1 MKKKFLRIIYI
12 TILFA
17 FFAGFEI
24 YKNSGTR
31 VIEVFSPTQ
40 FAVDLNSNG
49 VYDEGETV
57 CIQGIETFTSDLK
70 VNQNDL
76 MKKFN
81 LSQADSINAGYM
93 ADEFAKEL
101 LLGKRVKISFKPERT
116 TDCRYAEIF
125 AGEINYTEE
134 LLNSGHAIIDGKL
147 TEPELFREKL
157 NYARKLNLVI
167 LNRKSGKFHKLD
179 CRYGV
184 KTSDFLILPMQ
195 EAELQFEKCKYCIV
209 NPEKSQKLKEKEA
222 PTLDKSSYPES
233 KDIEGIKF
241 LLSDYTNHLTPD
253 TKCLHPFCKETVKL
267 INNTNSTLDMAV
279 YEWSRIPEIEKAIE
293 NAKKRGVQIRIV
305 YEVKENQPPREEMND
320 FLNTIENK
328 RSDEITENKKLTSM
342 LMHNKFIISDKK
354 RFMTGSMNFSR
365 TGFSGFN
372 ANNIVIIDS
381 PALSEYYTKEFDQMY
396 SGKFHTLK
404 NPLDSTNTFTVGA
417 TKVSAYFSPQDKTV
431 EKALVPLIENA
442 QSYIYLPVFVITHKK
457 LTQALIDAKNRG
469 VDVKIILDATSVRS
483 NHTTHEILREAGIP
497 LKTENYAG
505 KVHNKSMIIDDKYVI
520 TGSMNFSN
528 SGENRNDEN
537 CLVIENS
544 DLAKFYK
551 GWFEFIWK
559 KIPETY
565 LKYSV
570 RPESRY
576 SIGSCYDGVDNDFD
590 GKIDFNDDGCK

>member
-93 ADEFAKEL
+93 ADEFAKEI

-293 NAKKRGVQIRIV
+293 NAKKKGVQIRIV

-354 RFMTGSMNFSR
+354 RLMTGSMNFSR

-404 NPLDSTNTFTVGA
+404 TPLDGENTFIVGT
-417 TKVSAYFSPQDKTV
+417 TKISAYFSPQDNTV

>member
-293 NAKKRGVQIRIV
+293 NAKKKGVQIRIV

-354 RFMTGSMNFSR
+354 RLMTGSMNFSR

-404 NPLDSTNTFTVGA
+404 TPLDGENTFIVGT
-417 TKVSAYFSPQDKTV
+417 TKISAYFSPQDKTV

-505 KVHNKSMIIDDKYVI
+505 KIHNKSMIIDDKYVI

>member
-293 NAKKRGVQIRIV
+293 NAKKKGVQIRIV

-354 RFMTGSMNFSR
+354 RLMTGSMNFSR

-381 PALSEYYTKEFDQMY
+381 PALSEYYIKEFDQMY

>member
-49 VYDEGETV
+49 VYDEGEKI
-57 CIQGIETFTSDLK
+57 CIQGVETFTSDLK
-70 VNQNDL
+70 VNQNEL
-76 MKKFN
+76 MNKFK
-81 LSQADSINAGYM
+81 LSQPDAINAGYM
-93 ADEFAKEL
+93 ADEFAKDT
-101 LLGKRVKISFKPERT
+101 LLGKRVKINFKQERS

-125 AGEINYTEE
+125 AGDLNYTEA
-134 LLNSGHAIIDGKL
+134 LLKSGNAIIDGKL
-147 TEPELFREKL
+147 TEPELFNNNLQEAK
-157 NYARKLNLVI
+157 KLNLVI
-167 LNRKSGKFHKLD
+167 LNRKSGKFHKLN
-179 CRYGV
+179 CKYGV
-184 KTSDFLILPMQ
+184 KTSDFLILPMK

-222 PTLDKSSYPES
+222 PTLDKSTYPEI
-233 KDIEGIKF
+233 KEINGIKF

-253 TKCLHPFCKETVKL
+253 TKCIHPFCKETVNL
-267 INNTNSTLDMAV
+267 IDSTTSTLDMAV
-279 YEWSRIPEIEKAIE
+279 YEWSRIPDIE
-293 NAKKRGVQIRIV
+293 NAIERARKRGVQIRIV
-305 YEVKENQPPREEMND
+305 YEVKDEQPLREEMDN
-320 FLNTIENK
+320 FLSTINNK
-328 RSDEITENKKLTSM
+328 KSDEIADNKKLTSM

-354 RFMTGSMNFSR
+354 RLMTGSMNFSR

-372 ANNIVIIDS
+372 ANNVIIIDS
-381 PALSEYYTKEFDQMY
+381 PALSEYYTKEFEQMY
-396 SGKFHTLK
+396 TGKFHTLK
-404 NPLDSTNTFTVGA
+404 TPLNRENTFTVGT

-431 EKALVPLIENA
+431 EKALVPLVEKA
-442 QSYIYLPVFVITHKK
+442 KSYVYLPVFVITHKK
-457 LTQALIDAKNRG
+457 LTKALIDAKNRG
-469 VDVKIILDATSVRS
+469 VDIKIILDATSVRS

-544 DLAKFYK
+544 ELAKFYK

-559 KIPETY
+559 KIPDIY
-565 LKYSV
+565 LKHSV
-570 RPESRY
+570 RPESKY

-590 GKIDFNDDGCK
+590 GKVDFNDNGCK

>member
-354 RFMTGSMNFSR
+354 RLMTGSMNFSR

>member
-293 NAKKRGVQIRIV
+293 NAKKKGVQIRIV

-354 RFMTGSMNFSR
+354 RLMTGSMNFSR

>member
-49 VYDEGETV
+49 VYDEGEKI
-57 CIQGIETFTSDLK
+57 CIQGVETFTSDLK
-70 VNQNDL
+70 VNQNEL
-76 MKKFN
+76 MNKFK
-81 LSQADSINAGYM
+81 LSQPDAINAGYM
-93 ADEFAKEL
+93 ADEFAKDT
-101 LLGKRVKISFKPERT
+101 LLGKRVKINFKQERS

-125 AGEINYTEE
+125 AGDLNYTEE
-134 LLNSGHAIIDGKL
+134 LLKSGNAIIDGKL
-147 TEPELFREKL
+147 TEPELFNNNLQEAK
-157 NYARKLNLVI
+157 KLNLVI
-167 LNRKSGKFHKLD
+167 LNRKSGKFHKLN
-179 CRYGV
+179 CKYGV
-184 KTSDFLILPMQ
+184 KTSDFLILPMK

-222 PTLDKSSYPES
+222 PTLDKSTYPEI
-233 KDIEGIKF
+233 KEINGIKF

-253 TKCLHPFCKETVKL
+253 TKCIHPFCKETVNL
-267 INNTNSTLDMAV
+267 IDSTTSTLDMAV
-279 YEWSRIPEIEKAIE
+279 YEWSRIPDIE
-293 NAKKRGVQIRIV
+293 NAIERARKRGVQIRIV
-305 YEVKENQPPREEMND
+305 YEVKDEQPLREEMDN
-320 FLNTIENK
+320 FLSTINNK
-328 RSDEITENKKLTSM
+328 KSDEIADNKKLTSM

-354 RFMTGSMNFSR
+354 RLMTGSMNFSR

-372 ANNIVIIDS
+372 ANNVIIIDS
-381 PALSEYYTKEFDQMY
+381 PALSEYYTKEFEQMY
-396 SGKFHTLK
+396 TGKFHTLK
-404 NPLDSTNTFTVGA
+404 TPLNRENTFTVGT

-431 EKALVPLIENA
+431 EKALVPLVEKA
-442 QSYIYLPVFVITHKK
+442 KSYIYLPVFVITHKK

-469 VDVKIILDATSVRS
+469 VDIKIILDATSVRS

-544 DLAKFYK
+544 ELAKFYK

-559 KIPETY
+559 KIPDIY
-565 LKYSV
+565 LKHSV
-570 RPESRY
+570 RPESKY

-590 GKIDFNDDGCK
+590 GKVDFNDDGCK

>member
-233 KDIEGIKF
+233 KEIEGIKF

-293 NAKKRGVQIRIV
+293 NAKKKGVQIRIV

-354 RFMTGSMNFSR
+354 RLMTGSMNFSR

>member
-49 VYDEGETV
+49 VYDEGEKI
-57 CIQGIETFTSDLK
+57 CIQGVETFTSDLK
-70 VNQNDL
+70 VNQNEL
-76 MKKFN
+76 MNKFK
-81 LSQADSINAGYM
+81 LSQPDAINAGYM
-93 ADEFAKEL
+93 ADEFAKDT
-101 LLGKRVKISFKPERT
+101 LLGKRVKINFKQERS

-125 AGEINYTEE
+125 AGDLNYTEE
-134 LLNSGHAIIDGKL
+134 LLKSGNAIIDGKL
-147 TEPELFREKL
+147 TEPELFNNNLQEAKT
-157 NYARKLNLVI
+157 LNLVI
-167 LNRKSGKFHKLD
+167 LNRKSGKFHKLN
-179 CRYGV
+179 CKYGV
-184 KTSDFLILPMQ
+184 KTSDFLILPMK

-222 PTLDKSSYPES
+222 PTLDKSTYPEI
-233 KDIEGIKF
+233 KEINGIKF

-253 TKCLHPFCKETVKL
+253 TKCIHPFCKETVNL
-267 INNTNSTLDMAV
+267 IDSTTSTLDMAV
-279 YEWSRIPEIEKAIE
+279 YEWSRIPDIE
-293 NAKKRGVQIRIV
+293 NAIERARKRGVQIRIV
-305 YEVKENQPPREEMND
+305 YEVKDEQPLREEMDN
-320 FLNTIENK
+320 FLSTINNK
-328 RSDEITENKKLTSM
+328 KSDEIADNKKLTSM

-354 RFMTGSMNFSR
+354 RLMTGSMNFSR

-372 ANNIVIIDS
+372 ANNVVIIDS
-381 PALSEYYTKEFDQMY
+381 PALSEYYTKEFEQMF
-396 SGKFHTLK
+396 SGKFHTFKTL
-404 NPLDSTNTFTVGA
+404 LDGENTFTVGT
-417 TKVSAYFSPQDKTV
+417 TKINAYFSPQDKTV
-431 EKALVPLIENA
+431 EKALVPLVEKA
-442 QSYIYLPVFVITHKK
+442 KSYVYLPVFVITHKK

-497 LKTENYAG
+497 LKTENFAG

-544 DLAKFYK
+544 ELAKFYK

-559 KIPETY
+559 KIPDIY
-565 LKYSV
+565 LKHSV
-570 RPESRY
+570 RPESKY

-590 GKIDFNDDGCK
+590 GKVDFNDDGCK

>member
-157 NYARKLNLVI
+157 NYSRKLNLVI

-354 RFMTGSMNFSR
+354 RLMTGSMNFSR

>member
-49 VYDEGETV
+49 VYDEGEKI
-57 CIQGIETFTSDLK
+57 CIQGVETFTSDLK
-70 VNQNDL
+70 VNQNEL
-76 MKKFN
+76 MNKFK
-81 LSQADSINAGYM
+81 LSQPDAINAGYM
-93 ADEFAKEL
+93 ADEFAKDT
-101 LLGKRVKISFKPERT
+101 LLGKRVKINFKQERS

-125 AGEINYTEE
+125 AGDLNYTEE
-134 LLNSGHAIIDGKL
+134 LLKSGNAIIDGKL
-147 TEPELFREKL
+147 TEPELFNNNLQEAK
-157 NYARKLNLVI
+157 KLNLVI
-167 LNRKSGKFHKLD
+167 LNRKSGKFHKLN
-179 CRYGV
+179 CKYGV
-184 KTSDFLILPMQ
+184 KTSDFLILPMK

-222 PTLDKSSYPES
+222 PTLDKSTYPEI
-233 KDIEGIKF
+233 KEINGIKF

-253 TKCLHPFCKETVKL
+253 TKCIHPFCKETVNL
-267 INNTNSTLDMAV
+267 IDSTTSTLDMAV
-279 YEWSRIPEIEKAIE
+279 YEWSRIPDIE
-293 NAKKRGVQIRIV
+293 NAIERARKRGVQIRIV
-305 YEVKENQPPREEMND
+305 YEVKDEQPLREEMDN
-320 FLNTIENK
+320 FLSTINNK
-328 RSDEITENKKLTSM
+328 KSDEIADNKKLTSM

-354 RFMTGSMNFSR
+354 RLMTGSMNFSR

-372 ANNIVIIDS
+372 ANNVIIIDS
-381 PALSEYYTKEFDQMY
+381 PALSEYYTKEFEQMY
-396 SGKFHTLK
+396 TGKFHTLK
-404 NPLDSTNTFTVGA
+404 TPLNRENTFTVGT

-431 EKALVPLIENA
+431 EKALVPLVEKA
-442 QSYIYLPVFVITHKK
+442 KSYVYLPVFVITHKK
-457 LTQALIDAKNRG
+457 LTKALIDAKNRG
-469 VDVKIILDATSVRS
+469 VDIKIILDATSVRS

-544 DLAKFYK
+544 ELAKFYK

-559 KIPETY
+559 KIPDIY
-565 LKYSV
+565 LKHSV
-570 RPESRY
+570 RPESKY

-590 GKIDFNDDGCK
+590 GKVDFNDDGCK

>member
-1 MKKKFLRIIYI
+1 MKKKLQRIAYI
-12 TILFA
+12 ILI
-17 FFAGFEI
+17 FAGFASFEL
-24 YKNSGTR
+24 YKNTGTK
-31 VIEVFSPTQ
+31 VIEVFTPTRI
-40 FAVDLNSNG
+40 AVDLNSNG

-76 MKKFN
+76 INKFK
-81 LSQADSINAGYM
+81 LTAPDAINAGYM

-101 LLGKRVKISFKPERT
+101 LLNKRVKINFKPERT

-125 AGEINYTEE
+125 TGDLNYTEE
-134 LLNSGHAIIDGKL
+134 LLHSGHAIVDGKL
-147 TEPELFREKL
+147 TEPELFNQKL
-157 NYARKLNLVI
+157 NEAHKLNLVI

-179 CRYGV
+179 CRYGI

-209 NPEKSQKLKEKEA
+209 NPEKSKKLKEKEA
-222 PTLDKSSYPES
+222 PTLDKSTYPET
-233 KDIEGIKF
+233 KEIEGIKF

-267 INNTNSTLDMAV
+267 INNTTTTLDMAV
-279 YEWSRIPEIEKAIE
+279 YEWSRIPDIEKAIE
-293 NAKKRGVQIRIV
+293 NAKKRGVQIRVI
-305 YEVKENQPPREEMND
+305 YEVKENQPLREEMNN

-328 RSDEITENKKLTSM
+328 KSDEIAEDKKLTSM

-354 RFMTGSMNFSR
+354 RLMTGSMNFSR

-372 ANNIVIIDS
+372 ANNIVIVDS
-381 PALSEYYTKEFDQMY
+381 PSLAGYYTKEFDQMY

-404 NPLDSTNTFTVGA
+404 TPLDGENTFTVGT
-417 TKVSAYFSPQDKTV
+417 TKISAYFSPQDKTV
-431 EKALVPLIENA
+431 EKALVPLVENA

-544 DLAKFYK
+544 ELAKFYK

-559 KIPETY
+559 KIPDIY

-570 RPESRY
+570 RPESKY

-590 GKIDFNDDGCK
+590 GKIDFNDEGCR

>member
-293 NAKKRGVQIRIV
+293 NAKKKGVQIRIV

-354 RFMTGSMNFSR
+354 RLMTGSMNFSR

-404 NPLDSTNTFTVGA
+404 TPLDGENTFIVGT
-417 TKVSAYFSPQDKTV
+417 TKISAYFSPQDKTV

>member
-209 NPEKSQKLKEKEA
+209 KPEKSQKLKEKEA

-293 NAKKRGVQIRIV
+293 NAKKKGVQIRIV

-354 RFMTGSMNFSR
+354 RLMTGSMNFSR

-404 NPLDSTNTFTVGA
+404 NPLDSTNTFTVGT
-417 TKVSAYFSPQDKTV
+417 TKISAYFSPQDKTV

>member
-116 TDCRYAEIF
+116 SDCRYAEIF

-293 NAKKRGVQIRIV
+293 NAKKKGVQIRIV

-354 RFMTGSMNFSR
+354 RLMTGSMNFSR

-457 LTQALIDAKNRG
+457 LTQALIDAKKRG

>member
-93 ADEFAKEL
+93 ADEFAKEI

-293 NAKKRGVQIRIV
+293 NAKKKGVQIRIV

-354 RFMTGSMNFSR
+354 RLMTGSMNFSR

>member
-147 TEPELFREKL
+147 TEPELFRAKL

-293 NAKKRGVQIRIV
+293 NAKKKGVQIRIV

-354 RFMTGSMNFSR
+354 RLMTGSMNFSR

-404 NPLDSTNTFTVGA
+404 TPLDGENTFIVGT
-417 TKVSAYFSPQDKTV
+417 TKISAYFSPQDKTV

>member
-49 VYDEGETV
+49 VYDEGEKI
-57 CIQGIETFTSDLK
+57 CIQGVETFTSDLK
-70 VNQNDL
+70 VNQNEL
-76 MKKFN
+76 MNKFK
-81 LSQADSINAGYM
+81 LSQPDAINAGYM
-93 ADEFAKEL
+93 ADEFAKDT
-101 LLGKRVKISFKPERT
+101 LLGKRVKINFKPERT
-116 TDCRYAEIF
+116 TNCRYAEIF
-125 AGEINYTEE
+125 AGDLNYTEA
-134 LLNSGHAIIDGKL
+134 LLKSGNAIIDGKL
-147 TEPELFREKL
+147 TEPELFNNNLQEAKT
-157 NYARKLNLVI
+157 LNLVI
-167 LNRKSGKFHKLD
+167 LNRKSGKFHKLN
-179 CRYGV
+179 CKYGV
-184 KTSDFLILPMQ
+184 KTSDFLILPMK

-222 PTLDKSSYPES
+222 PTLDKSTYPEI
-233 KDIEGIKF
+233 KEINGIKF

-253 TKCLHPFCKETVKL
+253 TKCIHPFCKETVNL
-267 INNTNSTLDMAV
+267 IDSTTSTLDMAV
-279 YEWSRIPEIEKAIE
+279 YEWSRIPDIE
-293 NAKKRGVQIRIV
+293 NAIEQARKRGIQIRIV
-305 YEVKENQPPREEMND
+305 YEVKDEQPIREEMDN
-320 FLNTIENK
+320 FLSTINNK
-328 RSDEITENKKLTSM
+328 KSDEIADNKKLTSM

-354 RFMTGSMNFSR
+354 RLMTGSMNFSR

-372 ANNIVIIDS
+372 ANNVIIIDS
-381 PALSEYYTKEFDQMY
+381 PALSEYYTKEFEQMF

-404 NPLDSTNTFTVGA
+404 TLLDGENTFTVGT
-417 TKVSAYFSPQDKTV
+417 TKINAYFSPQDKTV
-431 EKALVPLIENA
+431 EKALVPLVEKA
-442 QSYIYLPVFVITHKK
+442 KSYVYLPVFVITHKK

-544 DLAKFYK
+544 ELAKFYK
-551 GWFEFIWK
+551 GWFEFIWR
-559 KIPETY
+559 KIPDIY
-565 LKYSV
+565 LKHSV
-570 RPESRY
+570 RPESKY

-590 GKIDFNDDGCK
+590 GKVDFNDDGCK

>member
-293 NAKKRGVQIRIV
+293 NAKKKGVQIRIV

-354 RFMTGSMNFSR
+354 RLMTGSMNFSR

-404 NPLDSTNTFTVGA
+404 TPLDGENTFIVGT
-417 TKVSAYFSPQDKTV
+417 TKISAYFSPQDKTV

-483 NHTTHEILREAGIP
+483 NHTTH
-497 LKTENYAG
+497 
-505 KVHNKSMIIDDKYVI
+505 
-520 TGSMNFSN
+520 
-528 SGENRNDEN
+528 
-537 CLVIENS
+537 
-544 DLAKFYK
+544 
-551 GWFEFIWK
+551 
-559 KIPETY
+559 
-565 LKYSV
+565 
-570 RPESRY
+570 
-576 SIGSCYDGVDNDFD
+576 
-590 GKIDFNDDGCK
+590 

>member
-293 NAKKRGVQIRIV
+293 NAKKKGVQIRIV

-354 RFMTGSMNFSR
+354 RLMTGSMNFSR

-457 LTQALIDAKNRG
+457 LTQALIDAKKRG

>member
-253 TKCLHPFCKETVKL
+253 TKCLHPFCKETVNL
-267 INNTNSTLDMAV
+267 IDSTTSTLDMAV
-279 YEWSRIPEIEKAIE
+279 YEWSRIPDIE
-293 NAKKRGVQIRIV
+293 NAIERARKRGVQIRIV
-305 YEVKENQPPREEMND
+305 YEVKDEQPLREEMDN
-320 FLNTIENK
+320 FLSTINNK
-328 RSDEITENKKLTSM
+328 KSDEIADNKKLTSM

-354 RFMTGSMNFSR
+354 RLMTGSMNFSR

-372 ANNIVIIDS
+372 ANNVIIIDS
-381 PALSEYYTKEFDQMY
+381 PALSEYYTKEFEQMF

-404 NPLDSTNTFTVGA
+404 TLLDGENTFTVGT
-417 TKVSAYFSPQDKTV
+417 TKINAYFSPQDKTV
-431 EKALVPLIENA
+431 EKALVPLVEKA
-442 QSYIYLPVFVITHKK
+442 KSYVYLPVFVITHKK

>member
-1 MKKKFLRIIYI
+1 MNKKLQRIAYI
-12 TILFA
+12 ILI
-17 FFAGFEI
+17 FAGFASFEL
-24 YKNSGTR
+24 YKNTGTK
-31 VIEVFSPTQ
+31 VIEVFTPTRI
-40 FAVDLNSNG
+40 AVDLNSNG

-76 MKKFN
+76 INKFK
-81 LSQADSINAGYM
+81 LTAPDAINAGYM

-101 LLGKRVKISFKPERT
+101 LLNKRVKINFKPERT

-125 AGEINYTEE
+125 TGDLNYTEE
-134 LLNSGHAIIDGKL
+134 LLHSGHAIVDGKL
-147 TEPELFREKL
+147 TEPELFNQKL
-157 NYARKLNLVI
+157 NEAHKLNLVI

-179 CRYGV
+179 CRYGI

-209 NPEKSQKLKEKEA
+209 NPEKSKKLKEKEA
-222 PTLDKSSYPES
+222 PTLDKSTYPET
-233 KDIEGIKF
+233 KEITGIKF

-267 INNTNSTLDMAV
+267 INNTTTTLDMAV
-279 YEWSRIPEIEKAIE
+279 YEWSRIPDIEKAIE
-293 NAKKRGVQIRIV
+293 NAKKRGVQIRVI
-305 YEVKENQPPREEMND
+305 YEVKENQPLREEMNN

-328 RSDEITENKKLTSM
+328 KSDEIAEDKKLTSM

-354 RFMTGSMNFSR
+354 RLMTGSMNFSR

-372 ANNIVIIDS
+372 ANNIVIVDS
-381 PALSEYYTKEFDQMY
+381 PSLAGYYTKEFDQMY

-404 NPLDSTNTFTVGA
+404 TPLDGENTFTVGT
-417 TKVSAYFSPQDKTV
+417 TKISAYFSPQDKTV
-431 EKALVPLIENA
+431 EKALVPLVENA

-544 DLAKFYK
+544 ELAKFYK

-559 KIPETY
+559 KIPDIY

-570 RPESRY
+570 RPESKY

-590 GKIDFNDDGCK
+590 GKIDFNDEGCH

>member
-354 RFMTGSMNFSR
+354 RLMTGSMNFSR

-404 NPLDSTNTFTVGA
+404 TPLDGENTFIVGT
-417 TKVSAYFSPQDKTV
+417 TKISAYFSPQDKTI

-442 QSYIYLPVFVITHKK
+442 QSYIYLPAFVITHKK

>member
-49 VYDEGETV
+49 VYDEGEKI
-57 CIQGIETFTSDLK
+57 CIQGVETFTSDLK
-70 VNQNDL
+70 VNQNEL
-76 MKKFN
+76 MNKFK
-81 LSQADSINAGYM
+81 LSQPDAINAGYM
-93 ADEFAKEL
+93 ADEFAKDT
-101 LLGKRVKISFKPERT
+101 LLGKRVKINFKQERS

-125 AGEINYTEE
+125 AGDLNYTEE
-134 LLNSGHAIIDGKL
+134 LLKSGNAIIDGKL
-147 TEPELFREKL
+147 TEPELFNNNLQEAK
-157 NYARKLNLVI
+157 KLNLVI
-167 LNRKSGKFHKLD
+167 LNRKSGKFHKLN
-179 CRYGV
+179 CKYGV
-184 KTSDFLILPMQ
+184 KTSDFLILPMK

-222 PTLDKSSYPES
+222 PTLDKSTYPEI
-233 KDIEGIKF
+233 KEINGIKF

-253 TKCLHPFCKETVKL
+253 TKCIHPFCKETVNL
-267 INNTNSTLDMAV
+267 IDSTTSTLDMAV
-279 YEWSRIPEIEKAIE
+279 YEWSRIPDIE
-293 NAKKRGVQIRIV
+293 NAIERARKRGVQIRIV
-305 YEVKENQPPREEMND
+305 YEVKDEQPLREEMDN
-320 FLNTIENK
+320 FLSTINNK
-328 RSDEITENKKLTSM
+328 KSDEIADNKKLTSM

-354 RFMTGSMNFSR
+354 RLMTGSMNFSR

-372 ANNIVIIDS
+372 ANNVIIIDS
-381 PALSEYYTKEFDQMY
+381 PALSEYYTKEFEQMY
-396 SGKFHTLK
+396 TGKFHTLK
-404 NPLDSTNTFTVGA
+404 TPLNRENTFTVGT

-431 EKALVPLIENA
+431 EKALVPLVEKA
-442 QSYIYLPVFVITHKK
+442 KSYIYLPVFVITHKK

-469 VDVKIILDATSVRS
+469 VDIKIILDATSVRS

-544 DLAKFYK
+544 ELAKFYK

-559 KIPETY
+559 KIPDIY

-570 RPESRY
+570 RPESKY

-590 GKIDFNDDGCK
+590 GKVDFNDDGCK

>member
-49 VYDEGETV
+49 VYDEGEKI
-57 CIQGIETFTSDLK
+57 CIQGVETFTSDLK
-70 VNQNDL
+70 VNQNEL
-76 MKKFN
+76 MNKFK
-81 LSQADSINAGYM
+81 LSQPDAINAGYM
-93 ADEFAKEL
+93 ADEFAKDT
-101 LLGKRVKISFKPERT
+101 LLGKRVKINFKQERS

-125 AGEINYTEE
+125 AGDLNYTEE
-134 LLNSGHAIIDGKL
+134 LLKSGNAIIDGKL
-147 TEPELFREKL
+147 TEPELFNNNLQEAKT
-157 NYARKLNLVI
+157 LNLVI
-167 LNRKSGKFHKLD
+167 LNRKSGKFHKLN
-179 CRYGV
+179 CKYGV
-184 KTSDFLILPMQ
+184 KTSDFLILPMK

-209 NPEKSQKLKEKEA
+209 NPKKSQKLKEKEA
-222 PTLDKSSYPES
+222 PTLDKSTYPEI
-233 KDIEGIKF
+233 KEINGIKF

-253 TKCLHPFCKETVKL
+253 TKCIHPFCKETVNL
-267 INNTNSTLDMAV
+267 IDSTTSTLDMAV
-279 YEWSRIPEIEKAIE
+279 YEWSRIPDIE
-293 NAKKRGVQIRIV
+293 NAIERARKRGVQIRIV
-305 YEVKENQPPREEMND
+305 YEVKDEQPLREEMDN
-320 FLNTIENK
+320 FLSTINNK
-328 RSDEITENKKLTSM
+328 KSDEIADNKKLTSM

-354 RFMTGSMNFSR
+354 RLMTGSMNFSR

-372 ANNIVIIDS
+372 ANNVIIIDS
-381 PALSEYYTKEFDQMY
+381 PALSEYYTKEFEQMF

-404 NPLDSTNTFTVGA
+404 TPLNRENTFTVGT

-431 EKALVPLIENA
+431 EKALVPLVEKA
-442 QSYIYLPVFVITHKK
+442 KSYVYLPVFVITHKK

-544 DLAKFYK
+544 ELAKFYK

-559 KIPETY
+559 KIPDIY
-565 LKYSV
+565 LKHSV
-570 RPESRY
+570 RPESKY

-590 GKIDFNDDGCK
+590 GKVDFNDDGCK

>member
-209 NPEKSQKLKEKEA
+209 NPEKSRKLKEKEA

-293 NAKKRGVQIRIV
+293 NAKKKGVQIRIV

-354 RFMTGSMNFSR
+354 RLMTGSMNFSR

-404 NPLDSTNTFTVGA
+404 TPLDGENTFIVGT
-417 TKVSAYFSPQDKTV
+417 TKISAYFSPQDKTV

>member
-93 ADEFAKEL
+93 ADEFAKEI

-293 NAKKRGVQIRIV
+293 NAKKKGVQIRIV

-354 RFMTGSMNFSR
+354 RLMTGSMNFSR

-404 NPLDSTNTFTVGA
+404 TPLDGENTFIVGT
-417 TKVSAYFSPQDKTV
+417 TKISAYFSPQDKTV